1 MKAYKPIIIQDIL
14 NEFGSIIWIE
24 PPNVFIS
31 NRIETFL
38 NKSKLN
44 GILTWPLSQP
54 ITQLTHPSM
63 FKYFKTKPSDF
74 YFVHL
79 LDTTQ
84 FIIYNNKDIHLN
96 LMLPWVKCALKE
108 ECIAPPGSKYYGCDF
123 NRRPAF
129 LYSSCHRYEASAF
142 SIITALLFQFDQTK
156 YTMLYNS
163 DDSQPNNKTINQM
176 TSFDNS
182 DNLSSFIQTYYE
194 NSFMTEITETKSKT
208 SDKVLKEHTIKIV

>member
-1 MKAYKPIIIQDIL
+1 M
-14 NEFGSIIWIE
+14 
-24 PPNVFIS
+24 
-31 NRIETFL
+31 
-38 NKSKLN
+38 
-44 GILTWPLSQP
+44 
-54 ITQLTHPSM
+54 
-63 FKYFKTKPSDF
+63 
-74 YFVHL
+74 
-79 LDTTQ
+79 
-84 FIIYNNKDIHLN
+84 
-96 LMLPWVKCALKE
+96 KCALKE

-156 YTMLYNS
+156 YTMLYS
-163 DDSQPNNKTINQM
+163 TDDSLPNNKTINQM

-194 NSFMTEITETKSKT
+194 NSFMTEITEIKSKT